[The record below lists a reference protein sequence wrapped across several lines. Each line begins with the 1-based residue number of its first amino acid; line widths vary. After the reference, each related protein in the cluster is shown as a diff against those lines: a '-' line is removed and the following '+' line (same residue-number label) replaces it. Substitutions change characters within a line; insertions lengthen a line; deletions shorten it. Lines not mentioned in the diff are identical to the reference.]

1 MIKSNYAGPE
11 CLKISFFLL
20 TGVKMLGDLAA
31 MLLLG
36 ALHYNS
42 TIFAYF
48 CSLDILNT
56 ISLERNSAEAIII
69 DSQCSCAKFTSIP
82 SKSFEIEVFS
92 GKSLLFQFI
101 SDISRNLRDKLFI
114 LLKRFHLRANCPSTR
129 MTLPREIRK
138 LLFV

>member
-20 TGVKMLGDLAA
+20 TGVKLLGDLAA

-36 ALHYNS
+36 ALRYNS

-69 DSQCSCAKFTSIP
+69 DS
-82 SKSFEIEVFS
+82 
-92 GKSLLFQFI
+92 
-101 SDISRNLRDKLFI
+101 
-114 LLKRFHLRANCPSTR
+114 
-129 MTLPREIRK
+129 
-138 LLFV
+138 